1 MKMQA
6 RNILLFGG
14 LLSLFLLP
22 SQLEGQ
28 WGGEFRA
35 QMGMGGDPIAGVQ
48 YDDGSDSDLKL
59 GTYFSVTAG
68 PIFDLWSAEGKAVE
82 LQGMI
87 GWAGWSTG
95 PENTEDRLSLSRFP
109 AEALLA
115 YRHSLPGRDMSIR
128 VGGGWA
134 YHMISDLSGSGS
146 LDGISLGVENSS
158 GPIAEMS
165 MIFGILSGGV
175 RYTHMNN
182 AVEGLADP
190 LAGTSVGFFLGLTNP
205 RN

>member
-1 MKMQA
+1 M
-6 RNILLFGG
+6 GG
-14 LLSLFLLP
+14 MLSLFTSP
-22 SQLEGQ
+22 TDLEGQ
-28 WGGEFRA
+28 WGAEFRA
-35 QMGMGGDPIAGVQ
+35 QMGMGGDPIASVQ
-48 YDDGSDSDLKL
+48 YNDGSDSDLKL

-68 PIFDLWSAEGKAVE
+68 PVFDLWSAEQQALE

-95 PENTEDRLSLSRFP
+95 PENTEDRISLNRFP
-109 AEALLA
+109 VDMLLA
-115 YRHSLPGRDMSIR
+115 YRRSFPGRDMSFR

-134 YHMISDLSGSGS
+134 YHLISNVGGSGS
-146 LDGISLGVENSS
+146 LENVSLGVENSS
-158 GPIAEMS
+158 GPVAEVS

-182 AVEGLADP
+182 AVEGLGDP
-190 LAGTSVGFFLGLTNP
+190 LAGTSVGFFLGITNP